1 MRKVRLLF
9 EAGIMAG
16 GLTLVLITLSGTTRD
31 VGVVVSV
38 ASVALFLAA
47 GLIEEDDIDEN

>member
-1 MRKVRLLF
+1 MRKIRLLF

-31 VGVVVSV
+31 IGVVVSV